1 MEEAK
6 IEVKKAGVIAS
17 YKTKCEKIR
26 HKPNQTVIN
35 YLEEPSPQEEE
46 LNFIFRGN
54 YKLHF
59 NSRITDNDI
68 ITLAPSFKSYA
79 NDLINIDLSYNKIS
93 DEGGIAIA
101 ELLTLAN
108 NLRSFNIQGNDI
120 EIEGAKAISKAL
132 FEKESVEYLNIYLNN
147 IQTDGC
153 MNMVIILLINMI

>member
-1 MEEAK
+1 M
-6 IEVKKAGVIAS
+6 
-17 YKTKCEKIR
+17 
-26 HKPNQTVIN
+26 
-35 YLEEPSPQEEE
+35 
-46 LNFIFRGN
+46 FRGN

-59 NSRITDNDI
+59 SSRITDNDI

-101 ELLTLAN
+101 ELLTLTN

-132 FEKESVEYLNIYLNN
+132 YEKESVEYLNIYLNN

-153 MNMVIILLINMI
+153 MNMVNYLHITC